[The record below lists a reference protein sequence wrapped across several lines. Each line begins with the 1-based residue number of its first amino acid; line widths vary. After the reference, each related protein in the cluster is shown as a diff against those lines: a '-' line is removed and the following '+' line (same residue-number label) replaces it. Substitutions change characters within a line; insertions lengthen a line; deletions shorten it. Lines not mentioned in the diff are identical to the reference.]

1 VKDSSLTDHWHLTG
15 YLTSMGMSKKEAEAW
30 IEARRKGQ
38 SFKADSS
45 DALGDHL
52 DRILTNDWHL
62 TGYLTSMGMSKNE
75 AEAWIEARRKGQSF
89 KANSSDALG
98 DHLDRILSR
107 NSKRVER
114 NNRVICTVDTLL
126 TNNILRALLLILCL
140 VLSSEV
146 YAGPQYSIPI
156 NGREPTLVIG
166 LQIQAT
172 PTWAHDVVLNASLVW
187 NQAQVWYQQ
196 TSSSKGAVYTF
207 VEANDGSA
215 TVNFNMPQA
224 YSKIAVGWTNFKFAP
239 SSRIIIAS
247 TQTFLDPNVFNAAQE
262 NNATARQIA
271 FWLALHELG
280 RVLGLGSVLDSHDIM
295 DPLWTPN
302 RVFPM
307 ISILDIYALH
317 VLASGV
323 APNFVTLPSSA
334 ENTLLDARTFLTPGV
349 NSPDPNA

>member
-1 VKDSSLTDHWHLTG
+1 MKDSRFANDWHLIG

-30 IEARRKGQ
+30 VEARRKGQ
-38 SFKADSS
+38 SFKADST

-52 DRILTNDWHL
+52 DRILTDRWHL
-62 TGYLTSMGMSKNE
+62 TDYLISMGMSKKE
-75 AEAWIEARRKGQSF
+75 AEAWVEARRKGQSF
-89 KANSSDALG
+89 KADSTDPLG
-98 DHLDRILSR
+98 EHLDRILTR
-107 NSKRVER
+107 NSRIVER
-114 NNRVICTVDTLL
+114 NNTVICTVDTLL
-126 TNNILRALLLILCL
+126 TNNILRAILLIVCL
-140 VLSSEV
+140 VISAQV
-146 YAGPQYSIPI
+146 YAGPQYAIPI
-156 NGREPTLVIG
+156 NGREQALVIG

-196 TSSSKGAVYTF
+196 TSSSKGPVYIF
-207 VEANDGSA
+207 VEAKNGSA

-224 YSKIAVGWTNFKFAP
+224 YSKIAVGWTNFKWAP

-247 TQTFLDPNVFNAAQE
+247 TQTFLDPKVFNSSQE

-317 VLASGV
+317 ILASGI
-323 APNFVTLPSSA
+323 APTFVTLPSNA

-349 NSPDPNA
+349 NSPNPNA